1 MARNFSVA
9 EFKANLQKGGAR
21 STLFQVQLT
30 APNALGVQ
38 IDLNKVPFLARAAQI
53 PASNVGLI
61 PIPYF
66 GRTVKMAGDRTFEPW
81 TVTIINDEDFAI
93 RNALEA
99 WSNSINN
106 MRGNT
111 RLGTAQN
118 LSYKATASVTQY
130 SKNGD
135 ILRVYNFEGLYPQN
149 ISAIDLSW
157 SNVDQIEEFQVT
169 FEYDNWVVVPFGL
182 AKAFTNQG

>member
-1 MARNFSVA
+1 MARNFSVT
-9 EFKANLQKGGAR
+9 EFKSNLQFGGAR

-30 APNALGVQ
+30 QPTG
-38 IDLNKVPFLARAAQI
+38 LNLNLQKAPFLVRSAQI
-53 PASNVGLI
+53 PSSNLGII
-61 PIPYF
+61 PIPFF
-66 GRTVKMAGDRTFEPW
+66 GRVVKMAGDRTFEAW

-93 RNALEA
+93 RNALET

-118 LSYKATASVTQY
+118 LSYKATAAVTQY

-135 ILRVYNFEGLYPQN
+135 ILRVYNFEGLYPSN
-149 ISAIDLSW
+149 IGAIDLSW

>member
-1 MARNFSVA
+1 MAKNFSVA
-9 EFKANLQKGGAR
+9 DFKANLQNGGAR

-66 GRTVKMAGDRTFEPW
+66 GRVVKMAGDHTFEPW
-81 TVTIINDEDFAI
+81 IITVINDEDFAI
-93 RNALEA
+93 RNALET

-111 RLGTAQN
+111 RLGSAVN
-118 LSYKATASVTQY
+118 LTYKATASVTQY
-130 SKNGD
+130 SKTGD

-149 ISAIDLSW
+149 ISAIDLNWQNTDS
-157 SNVDQIEEFQVT
+157 IEEFQVT

-182 AKAFTNQG
+182 AKAFSNQG

>member
-1 MARNFSVA
+1 
-9 EFKANLQKGGAR
+9 
-21 STLFQVQLT
+21 
-30 APNALGVQ
+30 
-38 IDLNKVPFLARAAQI
+38 
-53 PASNVGLI
+53 
-61 PIPYF
+61 
-66 GRTVKMAGDRTFEPW
+66 
-81 TVTIINDEDFAI
+81 
-93 RNALEA
+93 
-99 WSNSINN
+99 

-135 ILRVYNFEGLYPQN
+135 ILRVYNFEGLYPGN
-149 ISAIDLSW
+149 IGAIDLSW

>member
-38 IDLNKVPFLARAAQI
+38 IDLNKVPFLVRSAQI

-61 PIPYF
+61 PIPFF
-66 GRTVKMAGDRTFEPW
+66 GRIVKMAGDRTFEAW

-93 RNALEA
+93 RNALET

-106 MRGNT
+106 MRGNV
-111 RLGTAQN
+111 RLGSAAN
-118 LSYKATASVTQY
+118 LSYKAQAQVTQY
-130 SKNGD
+130 SKTGET
-135 ILRVYNFEGLYPQN
+135 LRTYNFEGLYPAN
-149 ISAIDLSW
+149 ISAIDLNWQNTDS
-157 SNVDQIEEFQVT
+157 IEEFQVT
-169 FEYDNWVVVPFGL
+169 FEYDNWVL
-182 AKAFTNQG
+182 APGGTTGSVGNQG